1 MSNYIYKSILVEQ
14 AEFFF
19 NSFIRHC
26 RTRATDPT
34 TGKLTHS
41 GMFGA
46 IREKIARN
54 FLGLLSPSGI
64 TLSNNMKIITP
75 FEGESSECD
84 IVLYDNY
91 NATIITANDHKYVPV
106 ECVSSIIEV
115 KSVLD
120 KTSFVEALRKL
131 ANNKLLRSDLAKY
144 RFLNKNTKGA
154 IKSYYSDKN
163 PIDQIFTVLI
173 CEKIDTDISKLDF
186 EATYHDIPLAMR
198 HNLIYSLNDGV
209 FIYTSPED
217 KVRNPWPCLPNGTQC
232 TATFV
237 PLNPGEEDNALF
249 HFCQFFN
256 LGLRCTSTFDLE
268 IIRYLIK
275 S

>member
-19 NSFIRHC
+19 NSFIRHS

-131 ANNKLLRSDLAKY
+131 ANNKLLRSDLAKFP
-144 RFLNKNTKGA
+144 FLNKNSSGS
-154 IKSYYSDKN
+154 IKNHYSVTN

-209 FIYTSPED
+209 FFYISPRD
-217 KVRNPWPCLPNGTQC
+217 GVHNPWPAMSDDTPCPAAFIPSDHT
-232 TATFV
+232 
-237 PLNPGEEDNALF
+237 EDDNALF
-249 HFCQFFN
+249 HFCQLFN
-256 LGLRCTSTFDLE
+256 LGLRCTSIFDLE
-268 IIRYLIK
+268 VIRYLVK
-275 S
+275 P